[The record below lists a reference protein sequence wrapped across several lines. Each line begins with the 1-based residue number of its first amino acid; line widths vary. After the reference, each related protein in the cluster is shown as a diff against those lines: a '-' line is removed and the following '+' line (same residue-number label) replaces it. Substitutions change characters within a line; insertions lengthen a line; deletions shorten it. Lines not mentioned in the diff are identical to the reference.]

1 MSEPSWGL
9 VLATTIKLWV
19 LRRWRIIA
27 AVVVAGAVA
36 VTALAFSGAFSATA
50 TPAARAPA
58 GQAGTQR
65 AAATPQAEAAAWIAS
80 QVSGDAIIA
89 CDPATCT
96 ALQAQGVSAARLMPL
111 KAGSPDPQGAALVMT
126 SASTLSQNSAAVIA
140 SFGSGDSRLYVQAA
154 EPAGAAAYQS
164 ALRSD
169 LAARVSAGSQLLRN
183 KQITFTA
190 QDAVA
195 LRAGEVDTRVLATLA
210 ALSSQHSF
218 TVAAF
223 GDASPGAA
231 VLYRDVSIT
240 GGTAANAMAG
250 LAIDLALVNA
260 QVQPYLPAHAAISHP
275 AAGPAALTIE
285 YTAPSPLGLLT
296 AVLDAARSAG

>member
-1 MSEPSWGL
+1 
-9 VLATTIKLWV
+9 
-19 LRRWRIIA
+19 
-27 AVVVAGAVA
+27 
-36 VTALAFSGAFSATA
+36 
-50 TPAARAPA
+50 
-58 GQAGTQR
+58 
-65 AAATPQAEAAAWIAS
+65 
-80 QVSGDAIIA
+80 
-89 CDPATCT
+89 
-96 ALQAQGVSAARLMPL
+96 MPL

-126 SASTLSQNSAAVIA
+126 SAPALSQNAPDVIA

-154 EPAGAAAYQS
+154 EPACAAAYQS

-218 TVAAF
+218 TVAGF

-231 VLYRDVSIT
+231 VLYREVTIT
-240 GGTAANAMAG
+240 DDSAVTATAG
-250 LAIDLALVNA
+250 LTADLALVNA

-275 AAGPAALTIE
+275 AAGPAALNIE

-296 AVLDAARSAG
+296 AVLDGARSAG